1 MLDNQPLVSVIMP
14 AYNCERFIRQSL
26 ESILNQTYLN
36 WELLIADD
44 ASKDKTKKIID
55 NYSDPRIKKFHNS
68 TNLGYLKTC
77 NKLLELSEGEFIAFQ
92 DADDYSD
99 LKRIELQINFLL
111 ENKEYA
117 LCGTNLTQIDDSNN
131 LLFCTNYPKDN
142 DEIVE
147 NIKTG
152 YFSVMPNSFVFRQEI
167 YTIVGGYNEFFDR
180 IGVEDY
186 YWTWLI
192 LQQFKMK
199 NLPLAGYYYRFNL
212 NSVTGNIS
220 NDPSKINIIYILNDL
235 IKQQIETGTDDLQ
248 ENRQDLLNK
257 KLDKLNKPF
266 IDDPSYFYYYVAK
279 RRFYEGHKKQ
289 AILLM
294 RKAIATS
301 PFKLNYYKD
310 LLYFLRN

>member
-1 MLDNQPLVSVIMP
+1 MTLPLVSIIIP
-14 AYNCERFIRQSL
+14 AYNCEKFIQQSL
-26 ESILNQTYLN
+26 ESILNQSYSNIEILVC
-36 WELLIADD
+36 DD
-44 ASKDKTKKIID
+44 ASKDNTKKILD
-55 NYSDPRIKKFHNS
+55 EYKDLRIKRFHNEI
-68 TNLGYLKTC
+68 NLGYLKTC
-77 NKLLELSEGEFIAFQ
+77 NKLFELSKGEFIAFQ

-99 LKRIELQINFLL
+99 LKRIELQIKFLI

-117 LCGTNLTQIDDSNN
+117 LCGTNLTQIDESNN
-131 LLFCTNYPKDN
+131 SLYCTNYKKEN

-147 NIKTG
+147 NIKSG
-152 YFSVMPNSFVFRQEI
+152 NFSIIPNSFVFKREVYQKI
-167 YTIVGGYNEFFDR
+167 GGYNEFFDR

-199 NLPLAGYYYRFNL
+199 NLSYAGYHYRFNP

-220 NDPSKINIIYILNDL
+220 NNPSKININYILNDL

-248 ENRQDLLNK
+248 ENRQDLLIK
-257 KLDKLNKPF
+257 KLDELNKPF
-266 IDDPSYFYYYVAK
+266 IDDPSYFYYYIAK

-289 AILLM
+289 SIQLII
-294 RKAIATS
+294 KAIAKS
-301 PFKLNYYKD
+301 PFKLNHYKD